1 MHVFTR
7 PILYASLV
15 VALLS
20 LSQCTHSDPAPVDQL
35 PPATQTG
42 EGTFGCLLNGQ
53 PWTPSG
59 YTGRP
64 NFVTTYDEGYAGGSL
79 QIKCTRYTS
88 GSTFQSI
95 TIGASNVQQTG
106 TYSFAGVKG
115 NGLGHFDTSLPAA
128 CSIQSGTK
136 SGAFMDGQ
144 LTITRFDLPNH
155 IIAGTFTLT
164 LHQPGCDTLKLTHGR
179 FDYTL

>member
-1 MHVFTR
+1 MRFHLLPT
-7 PILYASLV
+7 L
-15 VALLS
+15 ALL
-20 LSQCTHSDPAPVDQL
+20 LLLTQCKKDAGPPKPEDQL

-42 EGTFGCLLNGQ
+42 QGTFGCLLNGQ

-64 NFVTTYDEGYAGGSL
+64 NFVTTYDGGYLGGAL

-88 GSTFQSI
+88 GSTFQAI
-95 TIGASNVQQTG
+95 TFGA
-106 TYSFAGVKG
+106 AGVKQKG
-115 NGLGHFDTSLPAA
+115 AYSFGATGPNGIIYFDTKLGAP
-128 CSIQSGTK
+128 CNMQSNSD
-136 SGAFMDGQ
+136 SGSYQAGQ
-144 LTITRFDLPNH
+144 LTIRRFDLPNH

-164 LHQPGCDTLKLTHGR
+164 LHHPGCDTVKITHGR